1 VKPSQRRVDAFTT
14 LSDSSDSRGQNTR
27 PLPTA
32 SAPCSFLKIMLPLL
46 DLHAQ
51 HAAIQ
56 DELDAAIQGV
66 LAHGRFIQGPE
77 IEQFEE
83 AFARYCDV
91 RHCVGVANGTAAIE
105 VVLRAAGIGAGDE
118 VVTTPFTFIAT
129 VEPIILAGARPVF
142 ADVDPDTG
150 LLDIEAA
157 TAAITARTAAMVP
170 VHLYGQTVDLD
181 AFRGLADQHGLLLLE
196 DAAQAHGARW
206 RGRRAGSVGDAATF
220 SFYPGKN
227 LGALGDA
234 GAVTTNDDQLA
245 QRLRKLRDHGRID
258 KYRHDEVGTNVRLDT
273 LQAAVLAAKL
283 RHLDAW
289 NSARRRHALAYDDAF
304 AQVEG
309 AEPIQV
315 HPDAEAVFHQYV
327 IRVAERDAVLTEL
340 TGQGIGAGVHYP
352 VPLHRQPALAGTTDG
367 DFPAAEALADGVL
380 SLPVFAELTDE
391 QRGEVVAAVRSSS
404 PVSSRA

>member
-1 VKPSQRRVDAFTT
+1 MT
-14 LSDSSDSRGQNTR
+14 
-27 PLPTA
+27 
-32 SAPCSFLKIMLPLL
+32 LPLL

-56 DELDAAIQGV
+56 DELDAAIRGV

-157 TAAITARTAAMVP
+157 TAAITARTAAIVP

-273 LQAAVLAAKL
+273 LQAAVLATKL

-289 NSARRRHALAYDDAF
+289 NSARRRHALAYDGAF

-380 SLPVFAELTDE
+380 SLPVFPELTDE